1 MRVPQV
7 SERIKEAPAQAL
19 RGVFAG
25 IGQLLL
31 ITDKLRNKAPADED
45 VPRAR
50 APETAETVTDTT
62 VTSPAG
68 QREET
73 AAAPAEAVATEPV
86 ATGPVATGPVATG
99 PVATG
104 PVATGPEAGEPDA
117 AAPAAAEPTA
127 AEAAVAKAA
136 VAEPAPAAKP
146 AAAKRATARTAPAKP
161 VTAKPAT
168 KPGTKPTAARRPAA
182 KPATTDPA
190 ATADPA
196 AELAPKPPKPQ
207 GARDFDKTGNVRV
220 LGDEAEGSAPAAE
233 PVNAAAPASAEAPE
247 SGPAESAPPLPNY
260 DELSVASLRAR
271 LRNLDVAQVRQ
282 LADYERGHAARADV
296 LAMFERR
303 VAKLEAEG

>member
-45 VPRAR
+45 VPRGR

-73 AAAPAEAVATEPV
+73 AAAPAEAVATE
-86 ATGPVATGPVATG
+86 PVATG